1 MGVSFLMSGRQ
12 CSRPQGVCSWFGTG
26 GCWAWTPLMIAPP
39 LTPTPPKMG
48 QLGARF
54 DHHAVVAL
62 SVLMDFGTV
71 QTADLAVRKTVEAE
85 IRQKLKIM

>member
-1 MGVSFLMSGRQ
+1 
-12 CSRPQGVCSWFGTG
+12 
-26 GCWAWTPLMIAPP
+26 MIAPP

-62 SVLMDFGTV
+62 PVLMDFGTV
-71 QTADLAVRKTVEAE
+71 QTADLAVRRTVEAE
-85 IRQKLKIM
+85 RKRKINKNNVEHGLWTAGEDIAFTAQPKINSHSQIFRYG

>member
-1 MGVSFLMSGRQ
+1 
-12 CSRPQGVCSWFGTG
+12 
-26 GCWAWTPLMIAPP
+26 MIAPP

-62 SVLMDFGTV
+62 LVLMDFGTV
-71 QTADLAVRKTVEAE
+71 QTADLAVRRTVEVVADFE
-85 IRQKLKIM
+85 MAYNNFELAFLHHNCTQILET